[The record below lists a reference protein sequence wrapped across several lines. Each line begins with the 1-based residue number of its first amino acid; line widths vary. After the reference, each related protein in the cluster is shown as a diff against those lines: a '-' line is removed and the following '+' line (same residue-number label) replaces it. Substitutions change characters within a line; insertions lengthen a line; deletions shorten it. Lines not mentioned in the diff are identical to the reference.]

1 MSYGNPYDPLNRNN
15 LLFTGSAVKAH
26 EKVGAL
32 GASLKVNSE
41 LKEWTTDQGID
52 EKSKPIQGSQRT
64 YDDPG
69 GKLADSGRVE
79 RGANEWGPKG
89 QPKAS
94 EQLKIHERSTKTGPS
109 LSQGLDAAAS
119 VLNTLDMLTGGKDK
133 IIPAPGYA
141 MSQRGYNPEMYI
153 EQDPRYA

>member
-1 MSYGNPYDPLNRNN
+1 MTLYDQMRRTRYSSGVN
-15 LLFTGSAVKAH
+15 AVKAQ

-69 GKLADSGRVE
+69 GKLAEAGRVE

-89 QPKAS
+89 QPTAS
-94 EQLKIHERSTKTGPS
+94 EQLKVGSGPT
-109 LSQGLDAAAS
+109 LSQGLGAAAS
-119 VLNTLDMLTGGKDK
+119 VLNTLDMLTGGQDK
-133 IIPAPGYA
+133 MLPGSGHTY
-141 MSQRGYNPEMYI
+141 SPRQNSSMYI
-153 EQDPRYA
+153 GQGMGY

>member
-1 MSYGNPYDPLNRNN
+1 MTLYDQMRRTRYSSGVN
-15 LLFTGSAVKAH
+15 AVKAQ

-41 LKEWTTDQGID
+41 LKEWSSDQDIAAP
-52 EKSKPIQGSQRT
+52 SKTIPGSQRT
-64 YDDPG
+64 YNDPG
-69 GKLADSGRVE
+69 GKLAEAGRVE

-119 VLNTLDMLTGGKDK
+119 VLNTLDMLSGGQDK
-133 IIPAPGYA
+133 IIPGSGY
-141 MSQRGYNPEMYI
+141 SRQQGYNDSMYI
-153 EQDPRYA
+153 GRGMGY

>member
-69 GKLADSGRVE
+69 GKLAEAGRVE

-89 QPKAS
+89 QPTAS
-94 EQLKIHERSTKTGPS
+94 EQLKVGSGPT
-109 LSQGLDAAAS
+109 LSQGLGAAAS
-119 VLNTLDMLTGGKDK
+119 VLNTLDMLTGGQDK
-133 IIPAPGYA
+133 IIPGSGY
-141 MSQRGYNPEMYI
+141 SRQQGYNDSMYI
-153 EQDPRYA
+153 GRGMGY

>member
-69 GKLADSGRVE
+69 GKLAEAGRVE

-94 EQLKIHERSTKTGPS
+94 DQLKVGSKW
-109 LSQGLDAAAS
+109 SQLDTAGKVAAGGQALAS
-119 VLNTLDMLTGGKDK
+119 ALNTIDMLTGGQDK
-133 IIPAPGYA
+133 IAWEGTGWGGTSY
-141 MSQRGYNPEMYI
+141 GGGGWVVG
-153 EQDPRYA
+153 

>member
-69 GKLADSGRVE
+69 GKLAEAGRVE
-79 RGANEWGPKG
+79 RGANEWGLKG

-94 EQLKIHERSTKTGPS
+94 DQLKVGSGPS
-109 LSQGLDAAAS
+109 LSQGLNAASS

>member
-1 MSYGNPYDPLNRNN
+1 MTLYDQMRRTRYSSGVN
-15 LLFTGSAVKAH
+15 AVKAQ

-69 GKLADSGRVE
+69 GKLAEAGRVE

-94 EQLKIHERSTKTGPS
+94 EQLKIYEQGKKGTGPTTGQV
-109 LSQGLDAAAS
+109 LGAAGS
-119 VLNTLDMLTGGKDK
+119 VLNTLDMLTGGQDT
-133 IIPAPGYA
+133 ILPGTGHTY
-141 MSQRGYNPEMYI
+141 SSGYNPEMYI
-153 EQDPRYA
+153 GRTV

>member
-1 MSYGNPYDPLNRNN
+1 MAGYWFPHDQKKKE
-15 LLFTGSAVKAH
+15 LFISSAVKAQ

-32 GASLKVNSE
+32 GASNKVNSE
-41 LKEWTTDQGID
+41 LKLWSTDQDID
-52 EKSKPIQGSQRT
+52 APSKTIPGSQRT
-64 YDDPG
+64 YNDPG
-69 GKLADSGRVE
+69 GKLAKGGRIE
-79 RGANEWGPKG
+79 REEQEWGPKG

-94 EQLKIHERSTKTGPS
+94 DQLKVGSGPS
-109 LSQGLDAAAS
+109 LSQGLNAASS

>member
-1 MSYGNPYDPLNRNN
+1 MSYGSPYDPLNRNN

-69 GKLADSGRVE
+69 GKLAEAGRVE

-94 EQLKIHERSTKTGPS
+94 DQLKIGSGPS

-133 IIPAPGYA
+133 ILPGSGYA
-141 MSQRGYNPEMYI
+141 MSQGGYNPEMYI
-153 EQDPRYA
+153 GRGMGY